1 MKTFKFLPLFLI
13 FCLSLSVFCAPF
25 AQAALADPVV
35 DSPTVMLMD
44 RQSGEVLFSRGEN
57 QRIYPASTTKVMTVL
72 LAVEAVEHGSISLS
86 DQVTATESAM
96 QGMIAEGST
105 AGIVP
110 GETMT
115 LENLMYCAMIASA
128 NEACNVIAEYVAESV
143 PDFVKQMNDRAAALG
158 CTDTHFANTHGLP
171 DDNHYTTLSDYSRI
185 AAEAMRHQIFT
196 KICGTDEITIPATNV
211 SAERE
216 LHNSN
221 ALISARSIYGSSYV
235 YEGAQGIK
243 TGHTNAAGYCLA
255 SAASKN
261 GLDLLALVFGAP
273 DSDTCFRDS
282 VTLYDW
288 AFDNFSYQEILKST
302 VNIASVDVALGS
314 DADYVNLHPSTSITA
329 LLPND
334 TDLTEFQ
341 KDIRVYSLE
350 NGESVTAPVSA
361 GQVLGEVTVTR
372 GDRNYG
378 TVKLVASSTV
388 ELSRMQYIRSQLRE
402 TTQKKAFRLT
412 VIILALLFL
421 LYIAWVIWYRV
432 KRLKHKQALKNT
444 EKKKTGT
451 TANPVRSA
459 PQIDYFRPTESPVP
473 SEEVQPLPEQ
483 PETAATVVEMPRSA
497 AGADDLLRDAICVA
511 TLPEEPKKADVR
523 TETPEE
529 KAERDY
535 FEEFFRK

>member
-1 MKTFKFLPLFLI
+1 MKTFKFLPFFLI
-13 FCLSLSVFCAPF
+13 LCLSLSVFCVPF
-25 AQAALADPVV
+25 AQATLAEPAV
-35 DSPTVMLMD
+35 DSPTILLMD
-44 RQSGEVLFSRGEN
+44 RQSGEVLFSRAEN
-57 QRIYPASTTKVMTVL
+57 QRVYPASTTKVMTVL
-72 LAVEAVEHGSISLS
+72 LAVEAIERGSISLS

-96 QGMIAEGST
+96 QGMIPEGSS

-110 GETMT
+110 GEIMT
-115 LENLMYCAMIASA
+115 LENLLYCAMVASA

-143 PDFVKQMNDRAAALG
+143 PDFVKQMNDRAVALG
-158 CTDTHFANTHGLP
+158 CTATHFANTHGLP

-185 AAEAMRHQIFT
+185 AAEAMRHHIFT
-196 KICGTDEITIPATNV
+196 KICGTDQITIPATNV
-211 SAERE
+211 SGERE

-221 ALISARSIYGSSYV
+221 ALVSARSVYGSSYV
-235 YEGAQGIK
+235 YEGAYGIK

-261 GLDLLALVFGAP
+261 GLDLLALVFGAS

-288 AFDNFSYQEILKST
+288 AFENFSYQDILKST

-314 DADYVNLHPSTSITA
+314 DSDYVNLHPSTSITA

-334 TDLTEFQ
+334 TDLAEFEN
-341 KDIRVYSLE
+341 DIRVYSLE

-372 GDRNYG
+372 GNRNYG

-388 ELSRMQYIRSQLRE
+388 ELSRMQYIKSQLRE
-402 TTQKKAFRLT
+402 TTQKKSFRLT

-421 LYIAWVIWYRV
+421 LYIVWVVWYRV
-432 KRLKHKQALKNT
+432 KRLQHKKALKDA
-444 EKKKTGT
+444 EKARLSAAPT
-451 TANPVRSA
+451 TVRSN
-459 PQIDYFRPTESPVP
+459 PTIDYFRPAEGPELP
-473 SEEVQPLPEQ
+473 EEEVTQEGR
-483 PETAATVVEMPRSA
+483 EAAPTITQIPRSA
-497 AGADDLLRDAICVA
+497 ADADDLLRDAVCVA
-511 TLPEEPKKADVR
+511 TLPGASKAAHSNK
-523 TETPEE
+523 ETPAE